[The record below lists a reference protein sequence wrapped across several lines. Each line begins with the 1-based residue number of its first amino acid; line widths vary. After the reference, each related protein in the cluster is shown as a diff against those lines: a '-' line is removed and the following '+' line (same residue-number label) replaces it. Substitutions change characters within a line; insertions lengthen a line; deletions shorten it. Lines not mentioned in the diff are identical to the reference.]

1 MTRRSLSFVVL
12 VLVLGGTL
20 AVSAG
25 PAVARGGSEY
35 GAGKGALIQAA
46 ATYLQVTKADIAAA
60 RRAGQ
65 TLAQLA
71 VAKGKT
77 VQGLRNALLAAGT
90 ASINAAL
97 AAGRI
102 TSAQA
107 TAKRAALPA
116 QVERLITSTGGSC
129 SHGDSG
135 SDSSGLR
142 GRHR

>member
-1 MTRRSLSFVVL
+1 MTRRSLSLLVL
-12 VLVLGGTL
+12 VLVIGGTI

-25 PAVARGGSEY
+25 PALARGGER
-35 GAGKGALIQAA
+35 GAGKGALLQAA

-60 RRAGQ
+60 RRSGQ

-77 VQGLRNALLAAGT
+77 VQGLTNALVAAGT
-90 ASINAAL
+90 ASINSAL
-97 AAGRI
+97 AADRI

-107 TAKRAALPA
+107 TAKKAALPA
-116 QVERLITSTGGSC
+116 QVQRLISSTGGSC
-129 SHGDSG
+129 SKGDSDSDG
-135 SDSSGLR
+135 SALR

>member
-1 MTRRSLSFVVL
+1 MTRRSLSLIAL
-12 VLVLGGTL
+12 VLVIGGTL

-25 PAVARGGSEY
+25 PALARGG
-35 GAGKGALIQAA
+35 GGGGTGKSALIQAA
-46 ATYLQVTKADIAAA
+46 ATYLGVTKADIVAA

-77 VQGLRNALLAAGT
+77 VQGLRNALVAAGN

-107 TAKRAALPA
+107 TAKKAALPA
-116 QVERLITSTGGSC
+116 RVERLITSTGGSC
-129 SHGDSG
+129 SHGDSD

>member
-25 PAVARGGSEY
+25 PAVARGGEY

-77 VQGLRNALLAAGT
+77 VQGLRNALVAAGT

-97 AAGRI
+97 EAGRL

-116 QVERLITSTGGSC
+116 E
-129 SHGDSG
+129 
-135 SDSSGLR
+135 
-142 GRHR
+142 